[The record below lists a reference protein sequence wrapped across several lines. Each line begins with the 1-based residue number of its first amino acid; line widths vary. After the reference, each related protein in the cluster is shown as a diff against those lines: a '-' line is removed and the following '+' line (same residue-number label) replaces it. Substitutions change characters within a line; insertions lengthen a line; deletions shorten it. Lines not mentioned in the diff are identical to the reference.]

1 MTQQADIWDEAS
13 QEAQD
18 ATHNS
23 LLAARFVARDEQAQ
37 GYVFS
42 FAQDQQALVSFEELG
57 PQASFEPEQEVRLL
71 VERPQ
76 GERWSA
82 SVLKAQKLDLWEQL
96 KRQAKD
102 SATVEGLITSE
113 TRGGLSVDVGL
124 RAFVPQNQV
133 DLHKVDDLTPYV
145 GRTEKFM
152 VINFDEER
160 GELILSRRALLSAE
174 RKAAQRQL
182 VQEIEEGATFTG
194 VIRSI
199 KPYGAFVDIGGMEG
213 LLHVSQM
220 SWGRLDHPGDLF
232 QVSDEVE
239 VIVLSFDPKKKRLS
253 LGRKQ
258 LTPDPW
264 GEAAERYN
272 TGDVVKGKVVSLAD
286 FGAFVEIAPGLEG
299 LVHVSELS
307 WTQRISHPRQVL
319 SQGQELAAKVL
330 SLDPDARRLSLSVR
344 ELEENPWS
352 VITRTL
358 EVGQTISGPVRNI
371 TDYGLFIQVAEGID
385 GLLHVSDVSW
395 TEEQLTLSKR
405 FELGQELEVKVL
417 SIDSEQQRIA
427 LGLKQLTNDPWD
439 EAAKLAKVGQKV
451 TGEVTRATNFG
462 AFVKIVEGVEGLIHI
477 SELAIDRV
485 ENVLHVVKP
494 GQQVEALVLAFDRG
508 SQRISL
514 SLKRDALDEDVLN
527 EYDEGSKA
535 TSTLGDILREQL
547 GSSSQD

>member
-1 MTQQADIWDEAS
+1 MTQQVNIWDEAY

-18 ATHNS
+18 GIHNT
-23 LLAARFVARDEQAQ
+23 LLAARFISRDEQAQ

-42 FAQDQQALVSFEELG
+42 FGEGEQALVSFEELG
-57 PQASFEPEQEVRLL
+57 AQASFEPEQEVRLL

-113 TRGGLSVDVGL
+113 ARGGLSVDVGL

-133 DLHKVDDLTPYV
+133 DLNKVDDLAPYV
-145 GRTEKFM
+145 GRTEKFL
-152 VINFDEER
+152 VINFDEDR
-160 GELILSRRALLSAE
+160 GELILSRRALLTAE

-182 VQEIEEGATFTG
+182 AQEIEEGATFTG
-194 VIRSI
+194 VIRTI

-232 QVSDEVE
+232 QVGDEVD
-239 VIVLSFDPKKKRLS
+239 VIVLSFDAKKKRLS

-264 GEAAERYN
+264 GEAAERYKTN
-272 TGDVVKGKVVSLAD
+272 DIVKGKVVSLAD

-330 SLDPDARRLSLSVR
+330 SLDPEARRLSLSVR

-358 EVGQTISGPVRNI
+358 EVGQSITGPVRNI

-395 TEEQLTLSKR
+395 TEEQITLSKR

-417 SIDSEQQRIA
+417 SIDAEQQRIA

-451 TGEVTRATNFG
+451 SGEVTRATNFG

-547 GSSSQD
+547 GSSSD

>member
-1 MTQQADIWDEAS
+1 MTQQANIWDEAS

-42 FAQDQQALVSFEELG
+42 FNQDQQALVSFEELG
-57 PQASFEPEQEVRLL
+57 PQATFEPEQEVRLL

-133 DLHKVDDLTPYV
+133 DLHKVDDLAPYV
-145 GRTEKFM
+145 GRTEQFM

-220 SWGRLDHPGDLF
+220 SWGRLDHPSDLF

-264 GEAAERYN
+264 GDAAEHYK
-272 TGDVVKGKVVSLAD
+272 TGDIVKGKVVSLAD
-286 FGAFVEIAPGLEG
+286 FGAFIEIAPGLEG

-395 TEEQLTLSKR
+395 TEEQITLSKR

-417 SIDSEQQRIA
+417 SIDPEQQRIA

-439 EAAKLAKVGQKV
+439 EAAAVAKVGQKV
-451 TGEVTRATNFG
+451 SGEVTRATNFG

-514 SLKRDALDEDVLN
+514 SLKRDAIDEDVLN